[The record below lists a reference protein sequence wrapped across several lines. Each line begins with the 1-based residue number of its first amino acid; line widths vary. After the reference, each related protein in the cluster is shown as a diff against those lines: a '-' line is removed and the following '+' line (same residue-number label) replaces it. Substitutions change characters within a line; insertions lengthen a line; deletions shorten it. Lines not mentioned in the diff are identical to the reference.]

1 MPKTNEKNRNA
12 GGPDLNQYL
21 KSPRPGS
28 WVIVILALLLV
39 AMFTVWAFLGNMK
52 TTIPVTGI
60 MEDGHFTGYLKPAEI
75 VSVQPGMKVDFGGK
89 NVGIITSRGTFSL
102 TSGEVSEAI
111 DNEYYLSQMTL
122 SEYNVELIADVDSVL
137 CPEGIVT
144 LEIVLAETRP
154 FDFLM
159 G

>member
-21 KSPRPGS
+21 KSPRLGS
-28 WVIVILALLLV
+28 WIIVILSILLV
-39 AMFTVWAFLGNMK
+39 AMFLVWAFLGNMK
-52 TTIPVTGI
+52 TTITVTGI
-60 MEDGHFTGYLKPAEI
+60 MEDGHFTGYLKPVEI
-75 VSVQPGMKVDFGGK
+75 VSIQPGMKVDFGGK
-89 NVGIITSRGTFSL
+89 TAGIITSRGTFSI
-102 TSGEVSEAI
+102 SAGEVSEI
-111 DNEYYLSQMTL
+111 VDNDYYLSQMVL
-122 SEYNVELIADVDSVL
+122 NEYNVEIIADVDPAL
-137 CPEGIVT
+137 CPEGLIT